1 MGWFATWRGRP
12 LARFLMPTFAFIFLI
27 TFGVMVLWRSKLVSS
42 QLLGPMVARLGGREV
57 AAGADSGQEVRI
69 LAGYS
74 KQSFIDRRGKVWQGD
89 QYFKGGEPFATE
101 QQTITRTLDPTIYRQ
116 SRVGEF
122 LYDIPLKN
130 GVYEMRL
137 YFAETQFGPTT
148 FAGGGES
155 SRIFNI
161 DMNGKPLLVDFDIY
175 TSAGGSNVAYERVYK
190 DVAPASDGY
199 LHLKFRASSREKPL
213 LNAME
218 IVPGTP
224 GKLQPIRVVA
234 RDDSY
239 TDHAGRIWS
248 PDRYFLHGR
257 LTSHTGLVQNTPDPD
272 LYSAERFG
280 NFDYAIPVAAGTY
293 GVTLRFAE
301 TYFGALNSGLGG
313 RGSRVFDVYCNGV
326 TLLRSFDIFK
336 EAGGANRA
344 LDKTFHGLDPNAQ
357 GLLKLSFVPKEN
369 YAQVNAIEVVD
380 ESE

>member
-190 DVAPASDGY
+190 DVAPAPDGY